1 MESSTIDAPTNSDA
15 IEETRDAIVDAA
27 ADVRSSAE
35 EAGGGEHYADELAKA
50 REAEGLDPTS
60 ALPEAADASGRDVDL
75 SEGLE
80 LQLPGL
86 EGGLKLS
93 FQGIGGK
100 KPEESELRLV
110 GGAFKVVGQFEKG
123 QDVYVEV
130 RGRVTE
136 VAFADVL
143 DNKTA
148 QATTSKRK
156 HKARVLGAVV
166 IEESAREKLEDLVL
180 AVQGHLAGTVSDSV
194 LAALV
199 GGDGE

>member
-1 MESSTIDAPTNSDA
+1 MESSTIDAPTNSDVV
-15 IEETRDAIVDAA
+15 EDE
-27 ADVRSSAE
+27 S
-35 EAGGGEHYADELAKA
+35 GFHDELAAA
-50 REAEGLDPTS
+50 REAEGLDPVS

-93 FQGIGGK
+93 FSGIGGK

-123 QDVYVEV
+123 QDVFVEI

-166 IEESAREKLEDLVL
+166 IEESAREKLDDLVL

-199 GGDGE
+199 GADEE

>member
-15 IEETRDAIVDAA
+15 VTDAEDHEET
-27 ADVRSSAE
+27 
-35 EAGGGEHYADELAKA
+35 YARELAEA

-60 ALPEAADASGRDVDL
+60 ALPEAADADGRDVDL

-86 EGGLKLS
+86 EGGVKLS
-93 FQGIGGK
+93 FSGVGGK

-110 GGAFKVVGQFEKG
+110 GGAFKVEGQFEKG
-123 QDVYVEV
+123 QDVFVEV

-156 HKARVLGAVV
+156 HKARVIGAVV
-166 IEESAREKLEDLVL
+166 IQESARAKLEDLVE

-199 GGDGE
+199 GAEE